1 MMHIDTALNLLA
13 GNAQAPLDLAEV
25 ALLLA
30 RDEYT
35 HLDVETYLSELAAL
49 AHEVRGR
56 LRGSL
61 VQRVEALARYLF
73 HEHGFVGNERDYYDP
88 RNSYLNDVLD
98 RRTGLPITLSLIAI
112 AVGTR
117 AGLEVQGVALPGHFI
132 ARAVAGDE
140 LVLFDPYHEG
150 RRLSAGDCEQL
161 VEGATGESFEATR
174 EALAS
179 AAPRVIVQRLLT
191 NLKGVY
197 LRREDFTRSARVIQR
212 LLQLAP
218 DDSLQQRDLGVCL
231 LKANQPG
238 RAIAPLQA
246 YLTAVPS
253 AEDAPTVREVLQ
265 RAQSAVAKWN

>member
-1 MMHIDTALNLLA
+1 MMLLDTALNLLA
-13 GNAQAPLDLAEV
+13 ANAHAPLDLAEV

-49 AHEVRGR
+49 AHELRGR

-61 VQRVEALARYLF
+61 VQRVETLARYLF
-73 HEHGFVGNERDYYDP
+73 HEHGFQGNERDYYDP

-98 RRTGLPITLSLIAI
+98 RRTGLPITLSVIAI

-132 ARAVAGDE
+132 SRAVAGDE
-140 LVLFDPYHEG
+140 QVLFDPFHEG
-150 RRLSAGDCEQL
+150 RRLLGSDCEEL
-161 VEGATGESFEATR
+161 VQGATGEPFEATP
-174 EALAS
+174 EALAP
-179 AAPRVIVQRLLT
+179 AAPRTIVQRLLT

-197 LRREDFTRSARVIQR
+197 LRREDFARSARVIQR

-218 DDSLQQRDLGVCL
+218 GDALQQRDLGVCL

-246 YLTAVPS
+246 YLTASPE
-253 AEDAPTVREVLQ
+253 AQDAGTVKEVLE
-265 RAQSAVAKWN
+265 RARSAVAKWN